1 MSANVL
7 SEAPLILS
15 VQMATVGDV
24 GERRLIELMMRHL
37 TAMPGMPV
45 PFWDDVSAISLG
57 DGRAAVLKTDMLV
70 WETDVPPGMTP
81 FQAARKAVVMNFS
94 DLGSK
99 GVRPIAFLPSLG
111 IPRTLSVEAVEE
123 MSRGFEAGAREHG
136 GYVVGGDTNEACDVI
151 IAGMA
156 YGVAEEDTLVKRG
169 GSEPGDILAT
179 TGLFGDTAAAFKIL
193 LEGYEASEKL
203 RDRLVR
209 SVYMPKARVEE
220 GVALAES
227 GSASSSIDS
236 SDGLAI
242 SLHDLSRSSGHG
254 FRLRRI
260 PVSPEASEFAE
271 INGLD
276 PDELALHGGEEYEL
290 VFTVRPERLRE
301 ARDSLRMVGCELI
314 EIGDVIPE
322 RRIFYL
328 EGGVEK
334 RIEARGWEHF
344 RGLK

>member
-1 MSANVL
+1 
-7 SEAPLILS
+7 
-15 VQMATVGDV
+15 MATVGDV

-37 TAMPGMPV
+37 TAMPGMPI

-111 IPRTLSVEAVEE
+111 IPRALSVEAVEE
-123 MSRGFEAGAREHG
+123 MARGFEAGAREHG

-151 IAGMA
+151 ITGMA
-156 YGVAEEDTLVKRG
+156 YGVAEEG
-169 GSEPGDILAT
+169 GAEPGDILAT

-220 GVALAES
+220 GIALAES
-227 GSASSSIDS
+227 GSTSSSIDS
-236 SDGLAI
+236 SDGLAV
-242 SLHDLSRSSGHG
+242 SLHDLSKSSGMG
-254 FRLRRI
+254 FRLERI
-260 PVSPEASEFAE
+260 PVSPNALEFAE
-271 INGLD
+271 LHGLD
-276 PDELALHGGEEYEL
+276 PNELALQGGEEYEL
-290 VFTVRPERLRE
+290 IFTIPPSRLND
-301 ARDSLRMVGCELI
+301 ARKALDGVGCELI
-314 EIGDVIPE
+314 EIGEVTAE
-322 RRIFYL
+322 RRIVHV
-328 EGGVEK
+328 EGGVE
-334 RIEARGWEHF
+334 RPIEARGWEHF
-344 RGLK
+344 RARKDP

>member
-1 MSANVL
+1 
-7 SEAPLILS
+7 
-15 VQMATVGDV
+15 MATVGDV

-70 WETDVPPGMTP
+70 WETDAPPGMTP

-111 IPRTLSVEAVEE
+111 IPRNLSIEAVEE
-123 MSRGFEAGAREHG
+123 MARGFEAGAREHG

-156 YGVAEEDTLVKRG
+156 YGVADEDTLVKRG
-169 GSEPGDILAT
+169 GAEPGDILAT

-193 LEGYEASEKL
+193 LEGYTAPEGL
-203 RDRLVR
+203 RDELLR
-209 SVYMPKARVEE
+209 SVYTPRARVEE

-227 GSASSSIDS
+227 RSVTSSIDS

-242 SLHDLSRSSGHG
+242 SLHDLSRSSGTG
-254 FRLRRI
+254 FRLERI
-260 PVSPEASEFAE
+260 PISHHAYEFAE
-271 INGLD
+271 LHGLD
-276 PDELALHGGEEYEL
+276 PNELALQGGEEYEL
-290 VFTVRPERLRE
+290 IFTVQPSRLND
-301 ARDSLRMVGCELI
+301 ARKVLDGVGCELI
-314 EIGDVIPE
+314 EIGEVTSE
-322 RRIFYL
+322 RRIVHV
-328 EGGVEK
+328 EGGVE
-334 RIEARGWEHF
+334 RPVEARGWEHF
-344 RGLK
+344 RARKVP